1 MSSWCQLCEVQCE
14 NILELDVHYI
24 SLSHHIKLEERA
36 PKKTTHHCHPCVFTC
51 NSLGEYSKH
60 VDSKDHRKVRDR
72 MRAIID
78 SADAGEQPLAAVVN
92 HGQEANRV
100 TLASNYL
107 EPSGNFV
114 RNGVHR
120 MRFPGDQGMSEL
132 ERHRYQGSPAF
143 DAARPPPAGAAN
155 APPFPV
161 KRGIL
166 ARLSLRGK
174 KDKGSTPSTGSETK
188 SDQPDK
194 KSGRSDKKE
203 KKGKKK
209 RSVSASPSTSSKPD
223 QQTKGGNSGAS
234 QIKRAALLS
243 VSMKDKTKK
252 WELVA
257 VKGKASYL
265 KNRSQRMLKD
275 RMAKYRLVDSKGA
288 VIEETVENEP
298 GPSSSDLCRRPS
310 SKSTSG
316 VPHLTSHIW
325 GTGPEAIPRSQQKGS
340 SGKPLNVSFAPSI
353 IAPSV
358 PPTPNN
364 DRQQANC
371 ELADWN
377 DTNSGYASM
386 RSDFPM
392 STPKSYNSAVRAYEN
407 YQGFPESGA
416 LSTEKCNNAQRDTRA
431 GGTTNN
437 DNLNFSTWSLA
448 NSSLALDSHSLAS
461 RMEVTALPNVTRC
474 SETSSVKEEPHES
487 PPPEALPSPPQFNET
502 VVNQQND
509 SVKMGG
515 EKEREEFWALGIA
528 EMKKGREILEARA
541 KIEELQKQLF
551 DATTALQTME
561 VEMNE
566 ILRRKSE
573 LLGLSQPSTFV

>member
-1 MSSWCQLCEVQCE
+1 
-14 NILELDVHYI
+14 
-24 SLSHHIKLEERA
+24 
-36 PKKTTHHCHPCVFTC
+36 
-51 NSLGEYSKH
+51 
-60 VDSKDHRKVRDR
+60 
-72 MRAIID
+72 
-78 SADAGEQPLAAVVN
+78 
-92 HGQEANRV
+92 
-100 TLASNYL
+100 
-107 EPSGNFV
+107 
-114 RNGVHR
+114 

-364 DRQQANC
+364 DRQQAN
-371 ELADWN
+371 
-377 DTNSGYASM
+377 S
-386 RSDFPM
+386 
-392 STPKSYNSAVRAYEN
+392 
-407 YQGFPESGA
+407 
-416 LSTEKCNNAQRDTRA
+416 
-431 GGTTNN
+431 
-437 DNLNFSTWSLA
+437 

-502 VVNQQND
+502 
-509 SVKMGG
+509 
-515 EKEREEFWALGIA
+515 
-528 EMKKGREILEARA
+528 
-541 KIEELQKQLF
+541 
-551 DATTALQTME
+551 ME